1 MGLFEQNPILLVPFV
16 LVVVVGYDAL
26 KWLVRRAL
34 SVRAGTADTES

>member
-26 KWLVRRAL
+26 KWLVRRTLLARPD
-34 SVRAGTADTES
+34 VPEAER

>member
-26 KWLVRRAL
+26 KWLVRKMLFARPGVPEAE
-34 SVRAGTADTES
+34 R